1 MQRASL
7 PLWSRWVLFSLC
19 VSLPCF
25 ATGCG
30 GSKGKVT
37 GKVTMSNG
45 EPLPGGTIT
54 FVPVGGNGNVAS
66 AWINP
71 DGTYELEAPTGE
83 CKVSIDNRNV
93 GITPAAPVGAG
104 GGNAA
109 PGSKGGAAGGVI
121 TGPPGMAGGKGPP
134 GMAGGKG
141 GPPQDKGSEIDKRMK
156 EAGQT
161 PSGSGAVQPGTLK
174 PINPKYYVT
183 ETSGLSLG
191 VKSGSQPFDIK
202 LDP

>member
-7 PLWSRWVLFSLC
+7 PLRSRWVLLSLC
-19 VSLPCF
+19 LALPGF

-45 EPLPGGTIT
+45 EPLPGGTII
-54 FVPVGGNGNVAS
+54 FAPVGGTGSVVS
-66 AWINP
+66 VWINP
-71 DGTYELEAPTGE
+71 DGTYELDAPSGE
-83 CKVSIDNRNV
+83 CKISIDNRNV
-93 GITPAAPVGAG
+93 GVTPAAPVGAG
-104 GGNAA
+104 GGGNAMA
-109 PGSKGGAAGGVI
+109 PGASKGATPGVI
-121 TGPPGMAGGKGPP
+121 SGPPGKGAP
-134 GMAGGKG
+134 GKG
-141 GPPQDKGSEIDKRMK
+141 GPPQDKGLDIEKKMN

-161 PSGSGAVQPGTLK
+161 KSAGGAVQPGTLK
-174 PINPKYYVT
+174 PINPKYYNP

-191 VKSGSQPFDIK
+191 VKSGNQAFDIK